1 MNMSLRLNGIIQITR
16 EKSPSD
22 EGIKIPYLFNV
33 DEYFLEFEDSFSK
46 EKYLESP
53 PQSGPWHRQG
63 FH

>member
-1 MNMSLRLNGIIQITR
+1 MSLRLNGIIQITR

-33 DEYFLEFEDSFSK
+33 DEYFLEFEDSFSR

-53 PQSGPWHRQG
+53 RQSGP
-63 FH
+63 